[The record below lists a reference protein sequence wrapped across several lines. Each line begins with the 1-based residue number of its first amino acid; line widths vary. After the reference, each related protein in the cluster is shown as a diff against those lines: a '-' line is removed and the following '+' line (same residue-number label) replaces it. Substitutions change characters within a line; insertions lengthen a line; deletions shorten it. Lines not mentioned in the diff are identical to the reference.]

1 MNKTGMLYSMTAR
14 LVAGVV
20 LMAGAAAAAAADWP
34 ARSVTLLVSYPPG
47 GTVDAVA
54 RILAPRLGEKLGQ
67 TVVVDNRGGA
77 GGMIGGAAVARS
89 KPDGYTFLLDA
100 SNHTQNPALR
110 SNMQF
115 DTLADLDAVS
125 LLLRVP
131 TVVVVTP
138 SYEMQSVQDLVR
150 IGRERDDVHYASSG
164 PGSSTH
170 LAAELFNLLAGTKL
184 VHVPYKGGGPA
195 MIDVMSGQVPLMFAS
210 LGSSIPHINSG
221 KMRPIALGGKARSDA
236 LPDIPTL
243 AESGIEGFEAYEW
256 NAVFAP
262 SGTPKAIVDRF
273 SQVLAEVLKD
283 PEVIKT
289 LSGLGAEI
297 IGSTPE
303 ELEQFLRSTARLR
316 PPPGLDTG
324 AGEAVHEDSIL
335 NQPKYL
341 PS

>member
-1 MNKTGMLYSMTAR
+1 MRMLHSMTAR
-14 LVAGVV
+14 LAAGIL

-34 ARSVTLLVSYPPG
+34 TRTVTLVVSYPPG

-54 RILAPRLGEKLGQ
+54 RIIAPRLGEKLGQ

-77 GGMIGGAAVARS
+77 GGMIGGAAVARA

-138 SYEMQSVQDLVR
+138 SYDEVQSVQDLVKL
-150 IGRERDDVHYASSG
+150 GRERDDIHYASSG

-170 LAAELFNLLAGTKL
+170 LATELFNLSAGTRL
-184 VHVPYKGGGPA
+184 IHVPYKGGGPA
-195 MIDVMSGQVPLMFAS
+195 MVDVMSGQVPLMFAS
-210 LGSSIPHINSG
+210 LGSSIPHIKSG
-221 KMRPIALGGKARSDA
+221 KMRPIALGGRTRSSA
-236 LPDIPTL
+236 LPDISTL

-262 SGTPKAIVDRF
+262 SGTSKAIVDRF
-273 SQVLAEVLKD
+273 SQVLADVLKD

-303 ELEQFLRSTARLR
+303 ELEQFRRDDIRKWSEVAKKANISL
-316 PPPGLDTG
+316 
-324 AGEAVHEDSIL
+324 E
-335 NQPKYL
+335 
-341 PS
+341 

>member
-1 MNKTGMLYSMTAR
+1 MNKMRMLHSMTAR
-14 LVAGVV
+14 LAAGIL
-20 LMAGAAAAAAADWP
+20 LMAGATAAAAADWP
-34 ARSVTLLVSYPPG
+34 TRAVTLVVSYPPG

-54 RILAPRLGEKLGQ
+54 RIIAPRLGEKLGQ

-77 GGMIGGAAVARS
+77 GGMIGGAAVARA

-138 SYEMQSVQDLVR
+138 SYDEVQSVQDLVKL
-150 IGRERDDVHYASSG
+150 GRERDDIHYASSG

-170 LAAELFNLLAGTKL
+170 LATELFNLSAGTRL
-184 VHVPYKGGGPA
+184 IHVPYKGGGPA
-195 MIDVMSGQVPLMFAS
+195 MVDVMSGQVPLMFAS
-210 LGSSIPHINSG
+210 LGSSIPHIKSG
-221 KMRPIALGGKARSDA
+221 KMRPIALGGRTRSSA

-262 SGTPKAIVDRF
+262 GGTSKAIVDRF
-273 SQVLAEVLKD
+273 SQVLADVLKD

-303 ELEQFLRSTARLR
+303 ALEQFRRDDIRKWSEVAKKANISL
-316 PPPGLDTG
+316 
-324 AGEAVHEDSIL
+324 E
-335 NQPKYL
+335 
-341 PS
+341 

>member
-1 MNKTGMLYSMTAR
+1 MNKMRMLHSMTAR
-14 LVAGVV
+14 LAAGIL

-34 ARSVTLLVSYPPG
+34 TRTVTLVVSYPPG

-54 RILAPRLGEKLGQ
+54 RIIAPRLGEKLGQ

-77 GGMIGGAAVARS
+77 GGMIGGAAVARA

-138 SYEMQSVQDLVR
+138 SYDEVQSVQDLVKL
-150 IGRERDDVHYASSG
+150 GRERDDIHYASSG

-170 LAAELFNLLAGTKL
+170 LATELFNLSAGTRL
-184 VHVPYKGGGPA
+184 IHVPYKGGGPA
-195 MIDVMSGQVPLMFAS
+195 MVDVMSGQVPLMFAS
-210 LGSSIPHINSG
+210 LGSSIPHIKSG
-221 KMRPIALGGKARSDA
+221 KMRPIALGGRTRSSA
-236 LPDIPTL
+236 LPDISTL

-262 SGTPKAIVDRF
+262 SGTSKAIVDRF
-273 SQVLAEVLKD
+273 SQVLADVLKD

-303 ELEQFLRSTARLR
+303 ELEQFRRDDIRKWSEVAKKANISL
-316 PPPGLDTG
+316 
-324 AGEAVHEDSIL
+324 E
-335 NQPKYL
+335 
-341 PS
+341 

>member
-1 MNKTGMLYSMTAR
+1 MRMLHSMTAR
-14 LVAGVV
+14 LAAGIL

-34 ARSVTLLVSYPPG
+34 TRTVTLVVSYPPG

-54 RILAPRLGEKLGQ
+54 RIIAPRLGEKLGQ

-77 GGMIGGAAVARS
+77 GGMIGGAAVARA

-138 SYEMQSVQDLVR
+138 SYDEVQSVQDLVKL
-150 IGRERDDVHYASSG
+150 GRERDDIHYASSG

-170 LAAELFNLLAGTKL
+170 LATELFNLSAGTRL
-184 VHVPYKGGGPA
+184 IHVPYKGGGPA
-195 MIDVMSGQVPLMFAS
+195 MVDVMSGQVPLMFAS
-210 LGSSIPHINSG
+210 LGSSIPHIKSG
-221 KMRPIALGGKARSDA
+221 KMRPIALGGRTRSSA

-262 SGTPKAIVDRF
+262 SGTSKAIVDRF
-273 SQVLAEVLKD
+273 SQVLADVLKD

-303 ELEQFLRSTARLR
+303 ELEQFRRDDIRKWSEVAKKANISL
-316 PPPGLDTG
+316 
-324 AGEAVHEDSIL
+324 E
-335 NQPKYL
+335 
-341 PS
+341 

>member
-1 MNKTGMLYSMTAR
+1 MNKMRMLHSMTAR
-14 LVAGVV
+14 LVAGIL

-34 ARSVTLLVSYPPG
+34 TRTVTLVVSYPPG

-54 RILAPRLGEKLGQ
+54 RIIAPRLGEKLGQ

-77 GGMIGGAAVARS
+77 GGMIGGAAVARA

-138 SYEMQSVQDLVR
+138 SYDEVQSVQDLVKL
-150 IGRERDDVHYASSG
+150 GRERDDIHYASSG

-170 LAAELFNLLAGTKL
+170 LATELFNLSAGTRL
-184 VHVPYKGGGPA
+184 IHVPYKGGGPA
-195 MIDVMSGQVPLMFAS
+195 MVDVMSGQVPLMFAS
-210 LGSSIPHINSG
+210 LGSSIPHIKSG
-221 KMRPIALGGKARSDA
+221 KMRPIALGGRTRSSA

-262 SGTPKAIVDRF
+262 SGTSKAIVDRF
-273 SQVLAEVLKD
+273 SQVLADVLKD

-303 ELEQFLRSTARLR
+303 ELEQFRRDDIRKWSEVAKKANISL
-316 PPPGLDTG
+316 
-324 AGEAVHEDSIL
+324 E
-335 NQPKYL
+335 
-341 PS
+341 

>member
-1 MNKTGMLYSMTAR
+1 MNKMRMLHSMTAR
-14 LVAGVV
+14 LAAGIL

-34 ARSVTLLVSYPPG
+34 TRTVTLVVSYPPG

-54 RILAPRLGEKLGQ
+54 RIIAPRLGEKLGQ

-77 GGMIGGAAVARS
+77 GGMIGGAAVARA

-138 SYEMQSVQDLVR
+138 SYDEVQSVQDLVKL
-150 IGRERDDVHYASSG
+150 GRERDDIHYASSG

-170 LAAELFNLLAGTKL
+170 LATELFNLSAGTRL
-184 VHVPYKGGGPA
+184 IHVPYKGGGPA
-195 MIDVMSGQVPLMFAS
+195 MVDVMSGQVPLMFAS
-210 LGSSIPHINSG
+210 LGSSIPHIKSG
-221 KMRPIALGGKARSDA
+221 KMRPIALGGRTRSSA

-262 SGTPKAIVDRF
+262 SGTSKAIVDRF
-273 SQVLAEVLKD
+273 SQVLADVLRD

-303 ELEQFLRSTARLR
+303 ELEQFRRDDIRKWSEVAKKANISL
-316 PPPGLDTG
+316 
-324 AGEAVHEDSIL
+324 E
-335 NQPKYL
+335 
-341 PS
+341 

>member
-1 MNKTGMLYSMTAR
+1 MNKMRMLHSMTAR
-14 LVAGVV
+14 LAAGIL

-34 ARSVTLLVSYPPG
+34 TRTVTLVVSYPPG

-54 RILAPRLGEKLGQ
+54 RIIAPRLGEKLGQ

-77 GGMIGGAAVARS
+77 GGMIGGAAVARA

-138 SYEMQSVQDLVR
+138 SYDEVQSVQDLVKL
-150 IGRERDDVHYASSG
+150 GRERDDIHYASSG

-170 LAAELFNLLAGTKL
+170 LATELFNLSAGTRL
-184 VHVPYKGGGPA
+184 IHVPYKGGGPA
-195 MIDVMSGQVPLMFAS
+195 MVDVMSGQVPLMFAS
-210 LGSSIPHINSG
+210 LGSSIPHIKSG
-221 KMRPIALGGKARSDA
+221 KMRPIALGGRTRSSA

-262 SGTPKAIVDRF
+262 SGTSKAIVDRF
-273 SQVLAEVLKD
+273 SQVLADVLKD

-303 ELEQFLRSTARLR
+303 ELEQFRRDDIRKWSEVAKKANISL
-316 PPPGLDTG
+316 
-324 AGEAVHEDSIL
+324 E
-335 NQPKYL
+335 
-341 PS
+341 